1 MGLRFRHSFQL
12 FPGVHLNLSKTGVS
26 ASFGVP
32 GATLNIGP
40 QGLRSNVGIP
50 GTGFSYRTQHNLEQ
64 PQASESADGNAGEIL
79 PLSSPNP
86 VKPQP
91 ASPAYWQATQM
102 REIGS
107 ASVEQLTSESLRE
120 LRDMI
125 SEARSQRSEIESDL
139 REAEELRQ
147 TQTDDLERRSG
158 SLFRYFYKR
167 KIAELEQALPETDAE
182 VGRLTQWLDATHV
195 EIKFETN
202 DGARKAYASL
212 VRAFDVLRTAARVWD
227 VTSDRSTH
235 RVIERTAASRMLT
248 RDLVAVE
255 FSSSDL
261 VRFEG
266 RAMRFQNVN
275 GEDVLI
281 YPGLAMMPR
290 ADGAFALI
298 DLRNIKLEYNAVRFI
313 EEEDVPSDCQVVD
326 RTWAKTN
333 KDGSPDLRFNN
344 NYEIPIC
351 IYGQLIFTS
360 PAGIEEEY
368 QFSNAEAAGN
378 FARAF
383 DAYKGSLSAG

>member
-1 MGLRFRHSFQL
+1 MGLRFRNSFQL

-32 GATLNIGP
+32 GATLNFSP
-40 QGLRSNVGIP
+40 KGLRSTVGIP
-50 GTGFSYRTQHNLEQ
+50 GTGLSYRTQHDLGQSPPEQ
-64 PQASESADGNAGEIL
+64 PTGGEAGEVY
-79 PLSSPNP
+79 P
-86 VKPQP
+86 VIPAQP
-91 ASPAYWQATQM
+91 VDHRPSSPAYWQATQM
-102 REIGS
+102 KEIGS
-107 ASVEQLTSESLRE
+107 ASVEQLTSDSLRE

-125 SEARSQRSEIESDL
+125 AEARSQRSEIESDL
-139 REAEELRQ
+139 REAEQLRQ
-147 TQTDDLERRSG
+147 TQTDDLERRNG

-167 KIAELEQALPETDAE
+167 KIAELEQVLPETDAE
-182 VGRLTQWLDATHV
+182 IQRLARWLDATHV
-195 EIKFETN
+195 EIKFEAH
-202 DGARKAYASL
+202 DVAKKAYASL
-212 VRAFDVLRTAARVWD
+212 VRAFDVLRASVRTWD
-227 VTSDRSTH
+227 ITSDRSTH
-235 RVIERTAASRMLT
+235 RVVERTAASRMLT
-248 RDLVAVE
+248 RDLIAVE

-266 RAMRFQNVN
+266 RPMRFQNVN

-298 DLRNIKLEYNAVRFI
+298 DLRDIKLEYNAVRFI
-313 EEEDVPSDCQVVD
+313 EDQDVPGDCQVVD

-344 NYEIPIC
+344 NYEIPVC
-351 IYGQLIFTS
+351 LYGQLNFTS

-383 DAYKGSLSAG
+383 DAYQGSLSAG